1 MHASQPSGGVLRR
14 TFRPLVKLLVSPPV
28 FDFWASHFNRLWSWQ
43 RPLARV
49 VARHQPGPDAVTLV
63 LRCNRHCAR
72 PQPGQHINLT
82 VEIDGRRLTRCY
94 SPHTFADRHFSISI
108 KAVEEGRVSRHLR
121 DQVRVGDVL
130 ELGQAFGQMG
140 VGQDPRGHWLML
152 AAGSGITPIY
162 SLVQALAKRGMP
174 PRLDLVYWAQRRC
187 DLWFE
192 QELRALAAAHSGL
205 RVHFVTTREQVAADA
220 AIAHGRLDATLLQQL
235 VGDATGRQ
243 VLACGPAGFIQSARA
258 LLEPVAASFQAEAF
272 TPPAM
277 ASARADGEVEVTL
290 ARRGLTL
297 RLPRGQTLLAA
308 LEAAGIRPDSGCRM
322 GICNTCACG
331 KQSGLTHDVH
341 TGQPDSEPAPALR
354 LCINRA
360 GSDLVLDL

>member
-1 MHASQPSGGVLRR
+1 MPDSQTSGGLLRR
-14 TFRPLVKLLVSPPV
+14 AFRPVADLLVSPAV
-28 FDFWASHFNRLWSWQ
+28 FDFWVSRFNRLWSWQ

-49 VARHQPGPDAVTLV
+49 IARHQPGPGAVTLV
-63 LRCNRHCAR
+63 LRCNRHCPR

-94 SPHTFADRHFSISI
+94 SPHSLEDGRMTISV
-108 KAVEEGRVSRHLR
+108 KAVEDGRVSRHLCER
-121 DQVRVGDVL
+121 VRVGDVL
-130 ELGQAFGQMG
+130 ELGTAFGQMNTSKE
-140 VGQDPRGHWLML
+140 PHGHWLML
-152 AAGSGITPIY
+152 AAGSGITPLY
-162 SLVQALAKRGMP
+162 SLVQALAERGMP
-174 PRLDLVYWAQRRC
+174 PRLDLVHWVQRRS

-192 QELRALAAAHSGL
+192 QELRELAAVHPGL
-205 RVHFVTTREQVAADA
+205 HVHHVTTREQVTDDT
-220 AIAHGRLDATLLQQL
+220 IAHGRLDAALLQQL
-235 VGDATGRQ
+235 VGDVSGRP
-243 VLACGPAGFIQSARA
+243 VMACGPAGFIQTAQA

-272 TPPAM
+272 TPPVFAE
-277 ASARADGEVEVTL
+277 AADGEVDVTL

-322 GICNTCACG
+322 GICNSCACG
-331 KQSGLTHDVH
+331 KRSGLTHDVH
-341 TGQPDSEPAPALR
+341 TGQTESEPVPALR